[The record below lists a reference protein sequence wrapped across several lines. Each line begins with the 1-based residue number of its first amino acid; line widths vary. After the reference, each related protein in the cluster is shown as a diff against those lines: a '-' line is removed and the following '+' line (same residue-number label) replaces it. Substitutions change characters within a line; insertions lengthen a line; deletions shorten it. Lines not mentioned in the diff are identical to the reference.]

1 MIKQK
6 IFGYIFKICLIIFM
20 VLASLFTLSPIILAL
35 INSLK
40 TNGEI
45 YTNILS
51 LPKELQFENYLNAFK
66 KTNYLKS
73 LLNTIFLVVLSLSG
87 IVLVSSMAGYKLART
102 KTKFSGVIFGLFIIS
117 MLIPFHS
124 IMIGLVKV
132 AHDLQ
137 IQGSLWGLAVIY
149 MGLGSPMAIFL
160 YHGFTK
166 NIPVDI
172 EEAALIDGCN
182 EFQRYTL
189 IVFPMLKPITATI
202 IILNALWI
210 WNDFLLPMLMITKKD
225 KYTLLLSTKMLFGQY
240 NSDWSKILAILI
252 LALLPVIIVYVIMQK
267 YIVKGVSEGAVKS

>member
-1 MIKQK
+1 VIKQK
-6 IFGYIFKICLIIFM
+6 IFGYIFKICLIIFI

-35 INSLK
+35 LNSLK

>member
-1 MIKQK
+1 MDKRILRKLGK
-6 IFGYIFKICLIIFM
+6 
-20 VLASLFTLSPIILAL
+20 VLLYLFLSIAALFTLAPIILAL

-51 LPKELQFENYLNAFK
+51 LPKAPQFDNYLQAFVR
-66 KTNYLKS
+66 TNYLQS
-73 LLNTIFLVVLSLSG
+73 LLNTVWLVTMSLFG

-102 KTKFSGVIFGLFIIS
+102 KSKLSTIIFSVLIIS

-124 IMIGLVKV
+124 IMIGLVTV
-132 AHDLQ
+132 SHDLKV
-137 IQGSLWGLAVIY
+137 QGSLWGLALIY
-149 MGLGSPMAIFL
+149 VGIGSPMAIFL

-166 NIPVDI
+166 NIPKEI
-172 EEAALIDGCN
+172 EEAAIIDGCN
-182 EFQRYTL
+182 EFQRYAL

-225 KYTLLLSTKMLFGQY
+225 KYTILLSTKMLFGQY
-240 NSDWSKILAILI
+240 NADWSKVLAILI
-252 LALLPVIIVYVIMQK
+252 LALLPVIVVYILMQK
-267 YIVKGVSEGAVKS
+267 YIVKGVSEGAVK